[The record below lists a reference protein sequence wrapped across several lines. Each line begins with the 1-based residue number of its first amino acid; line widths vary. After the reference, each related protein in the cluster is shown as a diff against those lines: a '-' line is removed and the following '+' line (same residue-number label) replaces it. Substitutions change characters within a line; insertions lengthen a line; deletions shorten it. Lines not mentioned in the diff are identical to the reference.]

1 MAEHQGGGRGESAG
15 DKAREEFFSEAQ
27 EIVDGLSRDL
37 LALDDVCRRG
47 GSDAE
52 LVNDV
57 FRAVHTLKG
66 LSGLFGA
73 AMMSGLSHELENLLD
88 DLRLGRIELTAQVL
102 DLLFQSVELYGRILT
117 AAKGDGPEPAAEVKA
132 LLAALGQVAQQK
144 GGGGGSVVAQYELDP
159 GLLGVLTE
167 YEEHRLRTNLQAG
180 LSLYRMRVQFQ
191 LATIDSALDEL
202 KAKTR
207 PHGEIITFL
216 PTGEGGDAE
225 SVELEIL
232 VASREGLSTLGVA
245 VASSNVQIDEVRRRE
260 AAPQR
265 QSIPPAGMG
274 HRASEAPPA
283 MGTIPQ
289 HRQSFPPPGGEGAA
303 PLGLETLE
311 TDDYGDGVR
320 TSRPPPAGGLRE
332 PSFPPPPINPGG
344 LGGAPPVQQQQQQ
357 RELTLR
363 SVTQTVRVDIR
374 KLDHLM
380 NIVGELAIV
389 RSAVSRLAERVRVD
403 GERSTDERHG
413 GATKSQREELREL
426 ATSLTRLHRSFDRH
440 LSQMQNGI
448 LEVRMVPLG
457 QVFDKLA
464 RIVRQISR
472 EHEKQVNLVV
482 TGAETEIDK
491 LIVEELSDPL
501 MHMMRNAIDHGIE
514 DRDERMRVGKP
525 PVGTIALNAFQKG
538 NHVVIE
544 VEDDG
549 KGMDPSVILAAALR
563 KGLVTEAEGREMST
577 KEILTL
583 VFQPGFTTKE
593 DVTSLSGRG
602 VGMDIVKTN
611 IAKLGGVVDITSD
624 VGIGTKMTITL
635 PITLAIISVLIVEVA
650 GRTYC
655 MPLASVEEAI
665 VFEESMVRTFE
676 GREVMTQRGQTLPIA
691 RLAKVFQLEGVRAGV
706 WFNEDAKTPVP
717 PPVKATRP
725 KSYVVIATV
734 AERRVGFVV
743 DRLIGQQDIVI
754 KALGKSLKKVRGFA
768 GATELGDQRVGLVLD
783 AAALIAEVLASPTE
797 QQQQQQKDAQQQQG
811 TGTGARRLDTSNVD
825 VVTGMG
831 LGHAHR
837 GSLN

>member
-1 MAEHQGGGRGESAG
+1 MAEHGGGGRHGGDAG

-47 GSDAE
+47 GTDAE

-88 DLRLGRIELTAQVL
+88 DLRLGRIELTSQVL
-102 DLLFQSVELYGRILT
+102 DLLFKSVELYGGIL
-117 AAKGDGPEPAAEVKA
+117 AAARGDAPEPAHEVKA

-167 YEEHRLRTNLQAG
+167 YEEHRLRTNLQQG
-180 LSLYRMRVQFQ
+180 LSLYRLRVQFQ
-191 LATIDSALDEL
+191 LATIDSALDDL

-232 VASREGLSTLGVA
+232 VASRENITILRGAIAGP
-245 VASSNVQIDEVRRRE
+245 NVSIEEVRRRD
-260 AAPQR
+260 AAPLP
-265 QSIPPAGMG
+265 SIPPPRQG
-274 HRASEAPPA
+274 SDVPPA
-283 MGTIPQ
+283 MSFSPPTTAAGTGGLQNAIT
-289 HRQSFPPPGGEGAA
+289 PPFGN
-303 PLGLETLE
+303 LQMTI
-311 TDDYGDGVR
+311 DQRDV
-320 TSRPPPAGGLRE
+320 AGGDARGT
-332 PSFPPPPINPGG
+332 SIPPPPMAAPAAPSFAPGVMPAEIAVPSVAPSPPANANQPGG
-344 LGGAPPVQQQQQQ
+344 VSGAMPVFGGAAQQAQ

-389 RSAVSRLAERVRVD
+389 RGVMAKLESRVRLD
-403 GERSTDERHG
+403 PEFREIATD
-413 GATKSQREELREL
+413 LN
-426 ATSLTRLHRSFDRH
+426 RLHRSFDRH
-440 LSQMQNGI
+440 LAQMQNGI

-472 EHEKQVNLVV
+472 ENDKQVNLVI

-501 MHMMRNAIDHGIE
+501 MHMIRNAIDHGIE
-514 DRDERMRVGKP
+514 DRGERMRVGKP
-525 PVGTIALNAFQKG
+525 PIGTIALNAFQKG

-549 KGMDPSVILAAALR
+549 KGMDPAVIVASAIR
-563 KGLVTEAEGREMST
+563 KGIISEAEAREMSA
-577 KEILTL
+577 KEVLAL
-583 VFQPGFTTKE
+583 VFQPGFTTRD

-611 IAKLGGVVDITSD
+611 IAKLGGVVDITSE

-635 PITLAIISVLIVEVA
+635 PITLAIIGVLIVEVA
-650 GRTYC
+650 GRTFC

-665 VFEESMVRTFE
+665 VFDESMIRTFE
-676 GREVMTQRGQTLPIA
+676 GREVMTQRGVTLPIA
-691 RLAKVFQLEGVRAGV
+691 RLAKVFQLEGWKPGVWVNEEAKTPKPPPVRAG
-706 WFNEDAKTPVP
+706 
-717 PPVKATRP
+717 RS
-725 KSYVVIATV
+725 KSYVVVATV

-743 DRLIGQQDIVI
+743 DRLVGQQDIVI
-754 KALGKSLKKVRGFA
+754 KALGRSLKNARGFA

-783 AAALIAEVLASPTE
+783 AAALIAEVLASGGE
-797 QQQQQQKDAQQQQG
+797 N
-811 TGTGARRLDTSNVD
+811 RLAAEAVS
-825 VVTGMG
+825 
-831 LGHAHR
+831 
-837 GSLN
+837 

>member
-1 MAEHQGGGRGESAG
+1 MAENTGGGGGRDAG

-37 LALDDVCRRG
+37 LGLDDVSRRG

-88 DLRLGRIELTAQVL
+88 DLRLGRIELTPQVL
-102 DLLFQSVELYGRILT
+102 DLLFQSVELYGRILS
-117 AAKGDGPEPAAEVKA
+117 ASKGDGPEPAAEVKQ

-232 VASREGLSTLGVA
+232 VASREGLSVLGAA
-245 VASSNVQIDEVRRRE
+245 VAGPNVTIEEVRRRE
-260 AAPQR
+260 PKE
-265 QSIPPAGMG
+265 SIRPP
-274 HRASEAPPA
+274 RLSE
-283 MGTIPQ
+283 T
-289 HRQSFPPPGGEGAA
+289 PPPMN
-303 PLGLETLE
+303 
-311 TDDYGDGVR
+311 V
-320 TSRPPPAGGLRE
+320 
-332 PSFPPPPINPGG
+332 PSFPPPPTAVQLPEETRTSVPPPPPEATHPSVPPPPSIP
-344 LGGAPPVQQQQQQ
+344 APREPPREVP

-389 RSAVSRLAERVRVD
+389 RSAVTRLTERIRQD
-403 GERSTDERHG
+403 GEM
-413 GATKSQREELREL
+413 REL
-426 ATSLTRLHRSFDRH
+426 ATSLTRLQRSFDRH
-440 LSQMQNGI
+440 LSQMQSGI

-472 EHEKQVNLVV
+472 EHDKQVNLVV

-549 KGMDPSVILAAALR
+549 KGMDPAVILAAAQKR
-563 KGLVTEAEGREMST
+563 GLVTEGEAREMSE
-577 KEILTL
+577 KEVLAF
-583 VFQPGFTTKE
+583 VFQPGFTTRDE
-593 DVTSLSGRG
+593 ATSLSGRG
-602 VGMDIVKTN
+602 VGMDIVQTN
-611 IAKLGGVVDITSD
+611 IAKLGGVVDISSD
-624 VGIGTKMTITL
+624 VGIGTKITITL

-665 VFEESMVRTFE
+665 VFDESQVRTFE
-676 GREVMTQRGQTLPIA
+676 GREVMTQRGQTLPLA
-691 RLAKVFQLEGVRAGV
+691 RLAKLFQLEGVRPGV
-706 WFNEDAKTPVP
+706 YFNEDAKTPIP
-717 PPVKATRP
+717 PPMRPTRP

-734 AERRVGFVV
+734 ADRRVGFLV
-743 DRLIGQQDIVI
+743 DRLVGQQDIVI
-754 KALGKSLKKVRGFA
+754 KALGKTLKKVRGFA

-783 AAALIAEVLASPTE
+783 AAALIAEVLATE
-797 QQQQQQKDAQQQQG
+797 GGRTVEA
-811 TGTGARRLDTSNVD
+811 GAS
-825 VVTGMG
+825 
-831 LGHAHR
+831 A
-837 GSLN
+837 

>member
-1 MAEHQGGGRGESAG
+1 MAEHGGGRGESAG

-37 LALDDVCRRG
+37 LALDDVSRRG
-47 GSDAE
+47 GTDAE

-88 DLRLGRIELTAQVL
+88 DLRLGRIELTPQVL
-102 DLLFQSVELYGRILT
+102 DLLFQSVELYGRILA
-117 AAKGDGPEPAAEVKA
+117 AAKGDAPEPAQEVKA

-232 VASREGLSTLGVA
+232 VASREPLATLRGA
-245 VASSNVQIDEVRRRE
+245 VAGPNVAIEEVRRRD
-260 AAPQR
+260 AAPLQSMPPPR
-265 QSIPPAGMG
+265 GISDSPPAMSFSPPTTAAGGTGVPEPMPMGMTLDERDLTARGTSIPP
-274 HRASEAPPA
+274 PPGPGA
-283 MGTIPQ
+283 RPA
-289 HRQSFPPPGGEGAA
+289 SFPPTPQPPPVIAIGPSTPPAA
-303 PLGLETLE
+303 P
-311 TDDYGDGVR
+311 
-320 TSRPPPAGGLRE
+320 AH
-332 PSFPPPPINPGG
+332 
-344 LGGAPPVQQQQQQ
+344 AAAQQ

-380 NIVGELAIV
+380 NIVGELALV
-389 RSAVSRLAERVRVD
+389 RSVMAKLEGRVRLD
-403 GERSTDERHG
+403 P
-413 GATKSQREELREL
+413 ELREI
-426 ATSLTRLHRSFDRH
+426 ATDLQRLHRSFDRH
-440 LSQMQNGI
+440 LAQMQNGI

-472 EHEKQVNLVV
+472 ENDKQVNLVI

-501 MHMMRNAIDHGIE
+501 MHMIRNAIDHGIE

-549 KGMDPSVILAAALR
+549 KGMDPAVIVAAAIR
-563 KGLVTEAEGREMST
+563 KGLISEAEAREMST
-577 KEILTL
+577 KEVLGL
-583 VFQPGFTTKE
+583 VFQPGFTTRE

-611 IAKLGGVVDITSD
+611 IAKLGGVVDITSE

-650 GRTYC
+650 GRTFC

-665 VFEESMVRTFE
+665 VFDESMLRTFE
-676 GREVMTQRGQTLPIA
+676 GREVMTQRGATLPIA
-691 RLAKVFQLEGVRAGV
+691 RLAKVFGLEGWRPGVWVNEEAKTPKPPPVRAG
-706 WFNEDAKTPVP
+706 
-717 PPVKATRP
+717 RS

-734 AERRVGFVV
+734 ADRRVGFVV
-743 DRLIGQQDIVI
+743 DRLVGQQDIVI
-754 KALGKSLKKVRGFA
+754 KALGRSLKNARGFA

-783 AAALIAEVLASPTE
+783 AAALIAEVLAS
-797 QQQQQQKDAQQQQG
+797 
-811 TGTGARRLDTSNVD
+811 TGENRLALEAPALARGAAS
-825 VVTGMG
+825 
-831 LGHAHR
+831 
-837 GSLN
+837 

>member
-1 MAEHQGGGRGESAG
+1 MGVNEGGGRGESAG

-37 LALDDVCRRG
+37 LALDEVCRRG
-47 GSDAE
+47 GTDAE

-73 AMMSGLSHELENLLD
+73 VMMSGLSHELENLLD
-88 DLRLGRIELTAQVL
+88 DLRLGRIELTPQVL
-102 DLLFQSVELYGRILT
+102 DLLFQSVELYGRILA
-117 AAKGDGPEPAAEVKA
+117 AAKGDGPEPAPEVKA
-132 LLAALGQVAQQK
+132 LLAALGQVAQER
-144 GGGGGSVVAQYELDP
+144 GGGGSVVAQYELDP

-167 YEEHRLRTNLQAG
+167 YEEHRLRSNLQAG
-180 LSLYRMRVQFQ
+180 LSLYRLRVHFQ

-232 VASREGLSTLGVA
+232 VASREGLSVLGVA
-245 VASSNVQIDEVRRRE
+245 IAAPNVTIEEVQRRE
-260 AAPQR
+260 APPPGRESLRPPRMSDGA
-265 QSIPPAGMG
+265 SIPPIPPMSLMPETTFAAAGSSHAALADG
-274 HRASEAPPA
+274 EDDDGPRTPAPLQTGIPA
-283 MGTIPQ
+283 MP
-289 HRQSFPPPGGEGAA
+289 SLPPG
-303 PLGLETLE
+303 
-311 TDDYGDGVR
+311 
-320 TSRPPPAGGLRE
+320 PP
-332 PSFPPPPINPGG
+332 SS
-344 LGGAPPVQQQQQQ
+344 PPVAQALRDQQQ

-374 KLDHLM
+374 KLDRLM

-389 RSAVSRLAERVRVD
+389 RSAVSRLNERVRL
-403 GERSTDERHG
+403 GATLASGRG
-413 GATKSQREELREL
+413 GASSASRETELREL
-426 ATSLTRLHRSFDRH
+426 ATTLTRLHRSFERH
-440 LSQMQNGI
+440 LAQMQNGI

-472 EHEKQVNLVV
+472 EHDKQVNLVI

-501 MHMMRNAIDHGIE
+501 MHMIRNAIDHGIE
-514 DRDERMRVGKP
+514 DRDERMNVQKP

-549 KGMDPSVILAAALR
+549 RGMNPAVILAAAMKR
-563 KGLVTEAEGREMST
+563 GLVTEAEAREMSV
-577 KEILTL
+577 KDVLSL
-583 VFQPGFTTKE
+583 VFEPGFTTKDE
-593 DVTSLSGRG
+593 ATSLSGRG
-602 VGMDIVKTN
+602 VGMDVVKTN
-611 IAKLGGVVDITSD
+611 IAKLGGVVDISSE

-635 PITLAIISVLIVEVA
+635 PITLAIISALVVEVS
-650 GRTYC
+650 GRTFC

-665 VFEESMVRTFE
+665 VFDEAQVRTFE
-676 GREVMTQRGQTLPIA
+676 GREVMTQRGATLPIA
-691 RLAKVFQLEGVRAGV
+691 RLAKVFQLEGHTKGV

-717 PPVKATRP
+717 PSVWSTHGGSPTRA
-725 KSYVVIATV
+725 KSYVVVATV
-734 AERRVGFVV
+734 ANRRVGFVV
-743 DRLIGQQDIVI
+743 DRLVGQQDIVI
-754 KALGKSLKKVRGFA
+754 KALGRTLRRVRGFA

-783 AAALIAEVLASPTE
+783 AAALIHEVLATTP
-797 QQQQQQKDAQQQQG
+797 D
-811 TGTGARRLDTSNVD
+811 GARALPAVLSPEPSPFRRSADPD
-825 VVTGMG
+825 AGG
-831 LGHAHR
+831 LAVKGVEA
-837 GSLN
+837 GGGGLA

>member
-1 MAEHQGGGRGESAG
+1 MAEHSGGGRGESAG

-37 LALDDVCRRG
+37 LALDDVSRRG

-88 DLRLGRIELTAQVL
+88 DLRLGRIELTPQVL
-102 DLLFQSVELYGRILT
+102 DLLFQSVDLYGLILA
-117 AAKGDGPEPAAEVKA
+117 AAKGDAPEPAAEVKA

-159 GLLGVLTE
+159 GLLAVLTE

-180 LSLYRMRVQFQ
+180 LSLYRLRVQFQ
-191 LATIDSALDEL
+191 LSTIDSALDEL
-202 KAKTR
+202 KARTR

-225 SVELEIL
+225 TVELEIL
-232 VASREGLSTLGVA
+232 VASREPLGSLEA
-245 VASSNVQIDEVRRRE
+245 AIAGPNVTIEEVRRRDV
-260 AAPQR
+260 AQSAPESMR
-265 QSIPPAGMG
+265 PGRTAYADAGVSLTPIAG
-274 HRASEAPPA
+274 AVEPFETYATDEREGLA
-283 MGTIPQ
+283 GT
-289 HRQSFPPPGGEGAA
+289 
-303 PLGLETLE
+303 
-311 TDDYGDGVR
+311 R
-320 TSRPPPAGGLRE
+320 TSH
-332 PSFPPPPINPGG
+332 PPPPDHS
-344 LGGAPPVQQQQQQ
+344 LAPPGFAPAPSREAGRAD

-374 KLDHLM
+374 KLDRLM

-389 RSAVSRLAERVRVD
+389 RSAVARLQERVRREPALREV
-403 GERSTDERHG
+403 STDLH
-413 GATKSQREELREL
+413 
-426 ATSLTRLHRSFDRH
+426 RLHRSFERH

-472 EHEKQVNLVV
+472 EHDKQVNLVI

-501 MHMMRNAIDHGIE
+501 MHMIRNAIDHGIE
-514 DRDERMRVGKP
+514 DRDERMRVAKP

-538 NHVVIE
+538 NHVVLE

-549 KGMDPSVILAAALR
+549 RGMDPAVILAAALR
-563 KGLVTEAEGREMST
+563 RSVVTEAEAREMSA
-577 KEILTL
+577 KEVLAL
-583 VFQPGFTTKE
+583 VFQPGFTTRE
-593 DVTSLSGRG
+593 EASSLSGRG
-602 VGMDIVKTN
+602 VGMDIVHTN
-611 IAKLGGVVDITSD
+611 ISNLGGVVDITSE

-650 GRTYC
+650 GRTFY

-665 VFEESMVRTFE
+665 VLDESLVRSFE
-676 GREVMTQRGQTLPIA
+676 GREVMTQRGATLPIA
-691 RLAKVFQLEGVRAGV
+691 RLAKLFQLEGYRPGV
-706 WFNEDAKTPVP
+706 WINEDAKTPKP
-717 PPVKATRP
+717 PEVRP
-725 KSYVVIATV
+725 GTKPKTYVVIATV
-734 AERRVGFVV
+734 ADRRVGFVV
-743 DRLIGQQDIVI
+743 DRLVGQQDIVI
-754 KALGKSLKKVRGFA
+754 KALGRSLKTARGFA

-783 AAALIAEVLASPTE
+783 AAALIAEVTSTFGELRHGPVSET
-797 QQQQQQKDAQQQQG
+797 
-811 TGTGARRLDTSNVD
+811 ARTR
-825 VVTGMG
+825 GMDRDG
-831 LGHAHR
+831 GMA
-837 GSLN
+837 

>member
-1 MAEHQGGGRGESAG
+1 MAENQGGGGRGESAG

-102 DLLFQSVELYGRILT
+102 DLLFQSVELYGRILA
-117 AAKGDGPEPAAEVKA
+117 AAKGDAPEPAPEVKA

-191 LATIDSALDEL
+191 LATIDSALDDL
-202 KAKTR
+202 KSKTR

-216 PTGEGGDAE
+216 PTGEGGDSE

-232 VASREGLSTLGVA
+232 VASRENVGILRGA
-245 VASSNVQIDEVRRRE
+245 VAGPNISVEEVRRRDGAPNP
-260 AAPQR
+260 AA
-265 QSIPPAGMG
+265 SIPP
-274 HRASEAPPA
+274 
-283 MGTIPQ
+283 
-289 HRQSFPPPGGEGAA
+289 PPPDEAMNRELAEAYAAAGLSLSPPTTSGGDALLDQINAA
-303 PLGLETLE
+303 SGSVT
-311 TDDYGDGVR
+311 R
-320 TSRPPPAGGLRE
+320 TSAPPPA
-332 PSFPPPPINPGG
+332 PSFPPAVGATQPGTFPPMGIPGMPHPG
-344 LGGAPPVQQQQQQ
+344 TGGGGPNASANASASANQ

-389 RSAVSRLAERVRVD
+389 RGVVARLSERVRLD
-403 GERSTDERHG
+403 PDLKEIAPDLH
-413 GATKSQREELREL
+413 
-426 ATSLTRLHRSFDRH
+426 RLHRSFDRH
-440 LSQMQNGI
+440 LAQMQNGI

-472 EHEKQVNLVV
+472 EHDKQVNLVI

-501 MHMMRNAIDHGIE
+501 MHMIRNAIDHGIE
-514 DRDERMRVGKP
+514 DKDERMRVGKP

-538 NHVVIE
+538 NHVVLEI
-544 VEDDG
+544 EDDG
-549 KGMDPSVILAAALR
+549 KGMSPAVIIAAALR
-563 KGLVTEAEGREMST
+563 RGLVSESEAREMSH
-577 KEILTL
+577 KEILAL
-583 VFQPGFTTKE
+583 VFQPGFTTRD
-593 DVTSLSGRG
+593 DVTALSGRG

-611 IAKLGGVVDITSD
+611 ISKLGGVVDITSD
-624 VGIGTKMTITL
+624 IGIGTKMTITL
-635 PITLAIISVLIVEVA
+635 PITLAIISVLMLEVA
-650 GRTYC
+650 GRTFC

-665 VFEESMVRTFE
+665 VFDDAMIKTFE
-676 GREVMTQRGQTLPIA
+676 GREVMTQRGATLPIV
-691 RLAKVFQLEGVRAGV
+691 RLAKLFHLEGWRPGV
-706 WFNEDAKTPVP
+706 WINETAATPKP
-717 PPVKATRP
+717 PEVRPGRKA
-725 KSYVVIATV
+725 KSYCIV
-734 AERRVGFVV
+734 ASVADRRVGFIV
-743 DRLIGQQDIVI
+743 DRLVGQQDIVI
-754 KALGKSLKKVRGFA
+754 KALGRSLKKARGLA

-783 AAALIAEVLASPTE
+783 AAALINEVLASSPE
-797 QQQQQQKDAQQQQG
+797 GRIA
-811 TGTGARRLDTSNVD
+811 GALEGPRSPKTASD
-825 VVTGMG
+825 V
-831 LGHAHR
+831 R
-837 GSLN
+837 GDGGVA

>member
-1 MAEHQGGGRGESAG
+1 MAEHTGGGGGRGESAG

-88 DLRLGRIELTAQVL
+88 DLRLGRIELTSQVL
-102 DLLFQSVELYGRILT
+102 DLLFQSVELYGRILA
-117 AAKGDGPEPAAEVKA
+117 AAKGDAPEPAHEVKA
-132 LLAALGQVAQQK
+132 LLASLGQVAQQK

-191 LATIDSALDEL
+191 LATIDSALDDL

-232 VASREGLSTLGVA
+232 VASRANLGVLRGA
-245 VASSNVQIDEVRRRE
+245 VAGPNISVEEVRRRDGAPSP
-260 AAPQR
+260 AA
-265 QSIPPAGMG
+265 SIPP
-274 HRASEAPPA
+274 
-283 MGTIPQ
+283 
-289 HRQSFPPPGGEGAA
+289 PPPEEGKGRDVFGDPYSGVSMSPPTTAGGEALLDEINNA
-303 PLGLETLE
+303 S
-311 TDDYGDGVR
+311 GVTR
-320 TSRPPPAGGLRE
+320 TSAPPPA
-332 PSFPPPPINPGG
+332 PSFPPAGTQPGG
-344 LGGAPPVQQQQQQ
+344 QHQPGTFPPGGIPGMPVPGGFAQTGGTGQGGGPGAGS

-389 RSAVSRLAERVRVD
+389 RGVVARLSERVRLD
-403 GERSTDERHG
+403 PDLKEIAPDLH
-413 GATKSQREELREL
+413 
-426 ATSLTRLHRSFDRH
+426 RLHRSFDRH
-440 LSQMQNGI
+440 LAQMQNGI

-472 EHEKQVNLVV
+472 EHDKQVNLVI

-501 MHMMRNAIDHGIE
+501 MHMIRNAIDHGIE
-514 DRDERMRVGKP
+514 DKDERMRVGKP

-538 NHVVIE
+538 NHVVLEI
-544 VEDDG
+544 EDDG
-549 KGMDPSVILAAALR
+549 KGMDPAVITAAAIR
-563 KGLVTEAEGREMST
+563 RGLVSDAEAREMSA

-583 VFQPGFTTKE
+583 VFQPGFTTRD
-593 DVTSLSGRG
+593 DVTALSGRG

-611 IAKLGGVVDITSD
+611 ISKLGGVVDISSE

-635 PITLAIISVLIVEVA
+635 PITLAIISVLMLEVA
-650 GRTYC
+650 GRTFC

-665 VFEESMVRTFE
+665 VFDDAMIKTFE
-676 GREVMTQRGQTLPIA
+676 GREVMTQRGATLPIV
-691 RLAKVFQLEGVRAGV
+691 RLAKLFQLEGWRPGV
-706 WFNEDAKTPVP
+706 WINESAPTPKP
-717 PPVKATRP
+717 PEVRPGRKA
-725 KSYVVIATV
+725 KSYCVVAAV
-734 AERRVGFVV
+734 ADRRVGFIV
-743 DRLIGQQDIVI
+743 DRLVGQQDIVI
-754 KALGKSLKKVRGFA
+754 KALGKSLKKARGLA

-783 AAALIAEVLASPTE
+783 AAALINEVLASSP
-797 QQQQQQKDAQQQQG
+797 DGRIA
-811 TGTGARRLDTSNVD
+811 
-825 VVTGMG
+825 
-831 LGHAHR
+831 
-837 GSLN
+837 GSLEARTSKAVAVLDWPGHGDGGLH

>member
-1 MAEHQGGGRGESAG
+1 MAENTGGGGRGESAG

-102 DLLFQSVELYGRILT
+102 DLLFQSVELYGRILA
-117 AAKGDGPEPAAEVKA
+117 AAKGDAPEPAPEVKA

-180 LSLYRMRVQFQ
+180 LSLYRLRVQFQ
-191 LATIDSALDEL
+191 LATIDSALDDL
-202 KAKTR
+202 KSKTR

-216 PTGEGGDAE
+216 PTGEGGDSE

-232 VASREGLSTLGVA
+232 VASRESLGVLRGA
-245 VASSNVQIDEVRRRE
+245 VAGPNISVEEVRRRDGSPNP
-260 AAPQR
+260 AA
-265 QSIPPAGMG
+265 SIPP
-274 HRASEAPPA
+274 
-283 MGTIPQ
+283 
-289 HRQSFPPPGGEGAA
+289 PPPDFVDSYAGVSLSPPTTSGGDALLDEINAASGAS
-303 PLGLETLE
+303 
-311 TDDYGDGVR
+311 R
-320 TSRPPPAGGLRE
+320 TSAPPPA
-332 PSFPPPPINPGG
+332 PSFPPGAGSPQPGTFPPMGIPGMPVG
-344 LGGAPPVQQQQQQ
+344 LPSGAVATAGGASANANANAQ

-389 RSAVSRLAERVRVD
+389 RGVVARLSERVRLD
-403 GERSTDERHG
+403 PDLKEIAPDLH
-413 GATKSQREELREL
+413 
-426 ATSLTRLHRSFDRH
+426 RLHRSFDRH
-440 LSQMQNGI
+440 LAQMQNGI

-472 EHEKQVNLVV
+472 EHDKQVNLVI

-501 MHMMRNAIDHGIE
+501 MHMIRNAIDHGIE
-514 DRDERMRVGKP
+514 DKDERMRVGKP

-538 NHVVIE
+538 NHVVLEI
-544 VEDDG
+544 EDDG
-549 KGMDPSVILAAALR
+549 KGMDPAVIIASALR
-563 KGLVTEAEGREMST
+563 RGMVTEAEAREMSN
-577 KEILTL
+577 KEVLAL
-583 VFQPGFTTKE
+583 VFHPGFTTRD

-611 IAKLGGVVDITSD
+611 ISKLGGVVDISSD
-624 VGIGTKMTITL
+624 IGIGTKMTITL
-635 PITLAIISVLIVEVA
+635 PITLAIISVLMLEVA
-650 GRTYC
+650 GRTFC

-665 VFEESMVRTFE
+665 VFDDAMIKTFE
-676 GREVMTQRGQTLPIA
+676 GREVMTQRGATLPIV
-691 RLAKVFQLEGVRAGV
+691 RLAKLFHLEGWRPGV
-706 WFNEDAKTPVP
+706 WINEAAATPKP
-717 PPVKATRP
+717 PEVRPGRKA
-725 KSYVVIATV
+725 KSYCIVASV
-734 AERRVGFVV
+734 AERRVGFIV
-743 DRLIGQQDIVI
+743 DRLVGQQDIVI
-754 KALGKSLKKVRGFA
+754 KALGRSLKKARGLA

-783 AAALIAEVLASPTE
+783 AAALINEVLANSPE
-797 QQQQQQKDAQQQQG
+797 GRVA
-811 TGTGARRLDTSNVD
+811 GALEGPRSPKAASD
-825 VVTGMG
+825 VRGDGGM
-831 LGHAHR
+831 A
-837 GSLN
+837 

>member
-1 MAEHQGGGRGESAG
+1 MAEHTGGGGGGRGESAG

-88 DLRLGRIELTAQVL
+88 DLRLGRIELTSQVL
-102 DLLFQSVELYGRILT
+102 DLLFQSVELYGRILA
-117 AAKGDGPEPAAEVKA
+117 AAKGDAPEPAQEVKA
-132 LLAALGQVAQQK
+132 LLASLGQVAQQK

-167 YEEHRLRTNLQAG
+167 YEEHRLRTNLQSG

-191 LATIDSALDEL
+191 LATIDSALDDL

-232 VASREGLSTLGVA
+232 VASRASLAVLRGA
-245 VASSNVQIDEVRRRE
+245 VAGPNISVEEVRRRDG
-260 AAPQR
+260 APNPLP
-265 QSIPPAGMG
+265 SIPPPTPDDGRGGFGDPYGTSMSPPTTTSSGDALLDEINAAGLN
-274 HRASEAPPA
+274 
-283 MGTIPQ
+283 TNI
-289 HRQSFPPPGGEGAA
+289 
-303 PLGLETLE
+303 T
-311 TDDYGDGVR
+311 R
-320 TSRPPPAGGLRE
+320 TSAPPPA
-332 PSFPPPPINPGG
+332 PSFPPGPNQPGTYPPGG
-344 LGGAPPVQQQQQQ
+344 IPGAPLPAIPGFAATGAGPGFPNATNAGGGGGGGGPGGAGNAGS

-389 RSAVSRLAERVRVD
+389 RGVVARLSERVRLD
-403 GERSTDERHG
+403 P
-413 GATKSQREELREL
+413 ELKEIAPDL
-426 ATSLTRLHRSFDRH
+426 HRLHRSFDRH
-440 LSQMQNGI
+440 LAQMQNGI

-472 EHEKQVNLVV
+472 EHDKQVNLVI

-501 MHMMRNAIDHGIE
+501 MHMIRNAIDHGIE
-514 DRDERMRVGKP
+514 DKDERMRVGKP

-538 NHVVIE
+538 NHVVLEI
-544 VEDDG
+544 EDDG
-549 KGMDPSVILAAALR
+549 KGMNPAVIVAAALR
-563 KGLVTEAEGREMST
+563 RGLVTESEAREMSA

-583 VFQPGFTTKE
+583 VFQPGFTTRD
-593 DVTSLSGRG
+593 DVTALSGRG

-611 IAKLGGVVDITSD
+611 ISKLGGVVDISSEI
-624 VGIGTKMTITL
+624 GIGTKMTITL
-635 PITLAIISVLIVEVA
+635 PITLAIISVLMLEVA
-650 GRTYC
+650 GRTFC

-665 VFEESMVRTFE
+665 VFDDSMIKTFE
-676 GREVMTQRGQTLPIA
+676 GREVMTQRGATLPIV
-691 RLAKVFQLEGVRAGV
+691 RLAKLFQLEGWRPGV
-706 WFNEDAKTPVP
+706 WINESAPTPKP
-717 PPVKATRP
+717 PEVRPGRKA
-725 KSYVVIATV
+725 KSYCIVATV
-734 AERRVGFVV
+734 ADRRVGFIV
-743 DRLIGQQDIVI
+743 DKLVGQQDIVI
-754 KALGKSLKKVRGFA
+754 KALGKSLKRARGLA

-783 AAALIAEVLASPTE
+783 AAALINEVLASSPE
-797 QQQQQQKDAQQQQG
+797 GRIAGQLEGPRSPKAASGD
-811 TGTGARRLDTSNVD
+811 LS
-825 VVTGMG
+825 
-831 LGHAHR
+831 
-837 GSLN
+837 